1 MTPLSCAL
9 MSKPEVTAC
18 RSIINY
24 GALRSDATAPP
35 VRCKKLPLHHRRL
48 PNQTQWTASSTSHIY
63 TSLPVVVLPLV
74 MVTPVAVPPPVVPAL
89 VVCAVAE
96 DDWLTAAPFTP
107 RAFDVDCN

>member
-1 MTPLSCAL
+1 MSTISLEVRACKDSIIPSLKKCGVAL
-9 MSKPEVTAC
+9 MLMC
-18 RSIINY
+18 M
-24 GALRSDATAPP
+24 
-35 VRCKKLPLHHRRL
+35 KLLHHRRL

-96 DDWLTAAPFTP
+96 DDWLTAALFTP